1 MIHLTDTQT
10 DLIRILPIVEGHGEL
25 TSVPALLKRLADRNK
40 LYVNVDAPI
49 RGHSSEMLKEY
60 DAGNFGI
67 EKQIRIALHMRDDFD
82 VLFIFIDAD
91 VLPEP
96 ICTFFQRF
104 YKFCSDQVPHEKQIC
119 IVFPNK
125 EFEAWF
131 LGGITSLAGKRN
143 IPDVVQPVQ
152 NPEDIRGAKEKFRN
166 LTSNKI
172 YDSITD
178 QAAFV
183 HHLDFDLVE
192 TNCRS
197 FRKLNAEFRKLLTPY

>member
-1 MIHLTDTQT
+1 
-10 DLIRILPIVEGHGEL
+10 
-25 TSVPALLKRLADRNK
+25 
-40 LYVNVDAPI
+40 
-49 RGHSSEMLKEY
+49 MLKEY
-60 DAGNFGI
+60 NAGKFGI

-91 VLPEP
+91 ELPYP
-96 ICTFFQRF
+96 ICEFFQIF
-104 YKFCSDQVPHEKQIC
+104 YDFCRSQVPSEKHIC

-143 IPDVVQPVQ
+143 IPAAVQPIQ
-152 NPEDIRGAKEKFRN
+152 NPEDIRGAKERFRN

-183 HHLDFDLVE
+183 YHLDFDLVE

-197 FRKLNAEFRKLLTPY
+197 FRKLNAEFRKLLTQ